1 MVFDEE
7 RAKGGGMLKAAE
19 KGVEFGVL
27 PEPSVILH
35 AMNSSE

>member
-1 MVFDEE
+1 MVFDGEK
-7 RAKGGGMLKAAE
+7 RKDGGVLKPAE
-19 KGVEFGVL
+19 KGMEFGVL